1 MRSEGLRY
9 GLRGSAGRCDFSL
22 LCYWELRTVV
32 AALFMRG
39 HFPRAGS
46 SAAPVL
52 AVLPSH
58 ARAFR
63 RQPRDVLR
71 ICVACVSSIDGFS
84 WCMQITNIGGK
95 LFAIVPIGEG
105 QSSMMPEG
113 YPDWSGGHPP
123 LRGTPS
129 YPYGH
134 PGYFNGTHAVSLPLR
149 SASSFLYSTQWPWPF
164 TVLCLSR
171 MCFLRRV
178 CTLNH
183 RL

>member
-1 MRSEGLRY
+1 M
-9 GLRGSAGRCDFSL
+9 
-22 LCYWELRTVV
+22 
-32 AALFMRG
+32 AAVFMRG
-39 HFPRAGS
+39 HFTREQCRACMGC
-46 SAAPVL
+46 AIND
-52 AVLPSH
+52 SH

-63 RQPRDVLR
+63 KQPRDVLC

-105 QSSMMPEG
+105 QSSMMPQG

-149 SASSFLYSTQWPWPF
+149 SACSIFFPVQYAVALALGSGLGLSPWC
-164 TVLCLSR
+164 VGLACASAQ
-171 MCFLRRV
+171 
-178 CTLNH
+178 TLH
-183 RL
+183 A